1 MISILKLIVLSV
13 ILLLMGLATVLI
25 ACKVKGNN
33 LCLVLLY
40 VGSAFISIGI
50 IVIVFLLYCKI
61 VTSESYQTIFY
72 GENVEYAEDYE
83 IITNDGKTLVL
94 APEHGDRISIILPET
109 KAVLYQEGETITCSF
124 SKRNRTNYVENF
136 VVTDVSEPIVN

>member
-13 ILLLMGLATVLI
+13 ILLLMGLATVVI

-33 LCLVLLY
+33 LCLILLHI
-40 VGSAFISIGI
+40 GSAFISIGI

-72 GENVEYAEDYE
+72 GENVEYAGDYE

-109 KAVLYQEGETITCSF
+109 KAMLYQEGETITCSF